1 MECPDEGCGG
11 KEVLGEFIVARGDT
25 PPVLDAAKVI
35 FDFMASSVKALG
47 AIGFLVRVV
56 AAGDDRQGA
65 FIFDLLAHFL
75 AVVSLVGRDGQRR
88 SGSVK
93 HFANDL
99 TVVDLPARYR
109 EVQWTALAIDDRVN
123 FREAPTA
130 ADADRLILLPPF
142 ARWRRGGLSRSC
154 CRSDTD
160 CRATSMPAHQ
170 KSASRCRV
178 ETNG

>member
-1 MECPDEGCGG
+1 
-11 KEVLGEFIVARGDT
+11 LGEFIVARCDT

-75 AVVSLVGRDGQRR
+75 AVVSLVGCDGQWR

-123 FREAPTA
+123 FRGAPTA

-142 ARWRRGGLSRSC
+142 APLAARWAFTIVLSIRYRLSR
-154 CRSDTD
+154 DFD
-160 CRATSMPAHQ
+160 A
-170 KSASRCRV
+170 SASKIRFQMPRRDHRLKRLYAV
-178 ETNG
+178 VYGP